1 MNLKTVRLDFQGD
14 EGVLTYEKD
23 SGTYQ
28 LRFGLNHNVEQEF
41 PEIYSGRRIRT
52 PAEKGYRTFVSGA
65 WTMPDTLMLLTQV
78 VDVHLAQARL
88 AVCFKDDTITLHGLK
103 HAEWFMDD
111 YQGFASGEW
120 MP

>member
-1 MNLKTVRLDFQGD
+1 MG
-14 EGVLTYEKD
+14 YEMC
-23 SGTYQ
+23 
-28 LRFGLNHNVEQEF
+28 
-41 PEIYSGRRIRT
+41 IRD
-52 PAEKGYRTFVSGA
+52 R
-65 WTMPDTLMLLTQV
+65 
-78 VDVHLAQARL
+78 AQARL